1 MENEPLTNASE
12 PMMQEAE
19 IDLLELARKLWGAR
33 KRILKWCG
41 IGALAGIVVAFS
53 LPKEYSVTVKLA
65 PEVSNMKQSM
75 GGLGDL
81 AAMAGLNIGN
91 TMSHDAVS
99 PSLYPD
105 IVESVPFATDL
116 FEVQVSDKKGKV
128 RTTVYDYLTEHL
140 RRPWWGTVISAPF
153 RFVGRMFSGFKEES
167 KVRKTDPFRLTR
179 KEHEAV
185 RELNE
190 RVKCTVDKKSSVI
203 SLTVTMQDPLIAAT
217 LTDTVMLNL
226 QNYITEYRTNKA
238 RYDLEFTQKLYDEA
252 QEAYYAA
259 QSKYARYMDANQNVV
274 LRWVRTEQERLQN
287 EMTLNY
293 NIYNQMAQQL
303 QLAKA
308 KVQEVTPAYVVL
320 QPSTV
325 PLRATKPSK
334 VLILAG
340 FVFLFGAG
348 ASAWALFGADFSE
361 QFRKKEEEAE

>member
-1 MENEPLTNASE
+1 MENESLTNASE
-12 PMMQEAE
+12 QMMQEAE
-19 IDLLELARKLWGAR
+19 IDLLELARKLWDAR

-41 IGALAGIVVAFS
+41 IGALVGIVVAFS
-53 LPKEYSVTVKLA
+53 IPKEYSVTVKLA

-81 AAMAGLNIGN
+81 AAMAGFNFG
-91 TMSHDAVS
+91 SGASSDAVS

-140 RRPWWGTVISAPF
+140 RRPWWGTIISAPF
-153 RFVGRMFSGFKEES
+153 RFIGWTLSGFKTKEDTEGRN
-167 KVRKTDPFRLTR
+167 VDPFRLTP
-179 KEHEAV
+179 KEHQAV

-190 RVKCTVDKKSSVI
+190 RIKCMVDKKSSVI

-293 NIYNQMAQQL
+293 NLYNQMAQQL

-334 VLILAG
+334 ILILVG

-348 ASAWALFGADFSE
+348 ASAWALFGADFSA
-361 QFRKKEEEAE
+361 Q